1 MANIIISKIKVRRG
15 TNDQRKKIILD
26 QGELGYTIDTNR
38 LFVGNGTKVGGN
50 AIGSKIHPPI
60 ESISSLTNVVAE
72 IGDIVWVNGI
82 FYQLIDDEYD
92 KIESWK
98 NIGTYLDS
106 TYFQYNNS
114 NQITLKNNV
123 IKLANLASDVTNKFL
138 TLADES
144 TIEYGVNNKLTI
156 KNLGVSN
163 TKIQNSAITN
173 DKINLNVVGNGLIG
187 GAGQSI
193 SINADP
199 NLFYFENGRL
209 MLYEANFATSV
220 DNVTVKINANN
231 EFAVKEN
238 AITETYINNLAF
250 SDGIV
255 GGNGSKIRLNANTDV
270 FTFTNSKLDL
280 QSEFIDE
287 SKLKSSIFANGIEG
301 GAGDKVSLNIDNTI
315 FEFNPISALTIKLSS
330 IEGKYISEF
339 AVGDGLIKDINEQRI
354 KIKADPTFFSF
365 DAQTLQIA
373 PSAINH
379 FQINPGSLGIGL
391 AGGGVEVLRVDVHGN
406 DFSFTTGGQLI
417 LSEILRNS
425 PLFND
430 NPDIL
435 SAGSTAF
442 TKFYMNAGGRA
453 YSLEPGIMDTLSGVN
468 TNNMF
473 NGSVLQNSRN
483 TNQTFMSAVN
493 SSNEI
498 VRLSSAG
505 FIAFE
510 SGLTTLSGVALSSK
524 PLRRFAIPVFT
535 F

>member
-1 MANIIISKIKVRRG
+1 MANIVISKIKVRRG
-15 TNDQRKKIILD
+15 TNDQRKQIILD

-60 ESISSLTNVVAE
+60 ESISSLTSVVAE

-106 TYFQYNNS
+106 TYFEYNNL
-114 NQITLKNNV
+114 NRITLKNNV

-156 KNLGVSN
+156 KNSGVSN
-163 TKIQNSAITN
+163 TKIQNGAITN

-255 GGNGSKIRLNANTDV
+255 GGNGSKIRLNANPDV

-287 SKLKSSIFANGIEG
+287 SKLKSSIFTNGIKG
-301 GAGDKVSLNIDNTI
+301 GDGNKVNLNIDNSI
-315 FEFNPISALTIKLSS
+315 FGFDAISALTIKLSS
-330 IEGKYISEF
+330 IEGKYLSEF
-339 AVGDGLIKDINEQRI
+339 AFGDGLIKDSTSQQVRL
-354 KIKADPTFFSF
+354 KTDPTFFSYS
-365 DAQTLQIA
+365 AQTLQIA
-373 PSAINH
+373 SSAINY
-379 FQINPGSLGIGL
+379 FQISPEAFGEGIR
-391 AGGGVEVLRVDVHGN
+391 GGGDDNIRIIATD
-406 DFSFTTGGQLI
+406 DFSF
-417 LSEILRNS
+417 LSGALSLRDTS
-425 PLFND
+425 ND
-430 NPDIL
+430 NL
-435 SAGSTAF
+435 SAGVPPFSTIF
-442 TKFYMNAGGRA
+442 IDRSGRLMDNTA
-453 YSLEPGIMDTLSGVN
+453 PGIIDTLSGFS

>member
-1 MANIIISKIKVRRG
+1 MANIVISKIKVRRG

-60 ESISSLTNVVAE
+60 ESISSLTSVVAE

-106 TYFQYNNS
+106 TYFEYNNL
-114 NQITLKNNV
+114 NRITLKNNV

-156 KNLGVSN
+156 KNSGVGN
-163 TKIQNSAITN
+163 TKIQNGAITN

-231 EFAVKEN
+231 EFTVKEN

-255 GGNGSKIRLNANTDV
+255 GGNGSKIRLNANPAV

-287 SKLKSSIFANGIEG
+287 SKLKSSIFANGING
-301 GAGDKVSLNIDNTI
+301 GAGNKVSLNIDNSL
-315 FEFNPISALTIKLSS
+315 FEFNPISALTIKLSA

-339 AVGDGLIKDINEQRI
+339 AVGNGLIKDNLEQRI
-354 KIKADPTFFSF
+354 KLKTDPTFFSF

-373 PSAINH
+373 PSAITN
-379 FQINPGSLGIGL
+379 FQINPGSLSYGL
-391 AGGGVEVLRVDVHGN
+391 AGGGVERIRLNAGN
-406 DFSFTTGGQLI
+406 DFSYTSSGMLELTQ
-417 LSEILRNS
+417 ILRGVS
-425 PLFND
+425 LFND
-430 NPDIL
+430 SPNLTGGIN
-435 SAGSTAF
+435 AF

-453 YSLEPGIMDTLSGVN
+453 YSLEPGIMDTLSGIN

-510 SGLTTLSGVALSSK
+510 SGLTTLSGVALSSN
-524 PLRRFAIPVFT
+524 PLRRFAIPVFA